1 MMSAFDDSSLSSDQD
16 TNRIFG
22 VGGRF
27 FIQPS
32 EILQVELIETHINL
46 LILNLK
52 KNLFKS

>member
-1 MMSAFDDSSLSSDQD
+1 MMSAFDDSFLSSDQD

-27 FIQPS
+27 FIQPF
-32 EILQVELIETHINL
+32 EILQVELIGTHINL